1 MNVEAATDAAHML
14 PATTLL
20 AATLVPATLDIR
32 EMDTHAM
39 VHNYVYWYI
48 AKQAYICMCRY

>member
-39 VHNYVYWYI
+39 VVCRESNSTLIPI
-48 AKQAYICMCRY
+48 AVLKFI